1 MAADLQ
7 DRVAELEERARRF
20 ILARE
25 GEDGWVNYIQ
35 SCLLEERKSIDN
47 SLTEVVALLQRETLS
62 QTKALL
68 DQALAM
74 RIRGTFAPSTAYACG
89 DVVAKDGG
97 SFIAR
102 KDNPG
107 SCPGPG
113 WQLLAR
119 QGARGIAGPTVLNS
133 ECTQYPSRRAR

>member
-47 SLTEVVALLQRETLS
+47 FLTEVVALLQR
-62 QTKALL
+62 
-68 DQALAM
+68 
-74 RIRGTFAPSTAYACG
+74 
-89 DVVAKDGG
+89 
-97 SFIAR
+97 
-102 KDNPG
+102 
-107 SCPGPG
+107 
-113 WQLLAR
+113 
-119 QGARGIAGPTVLNS
+119 
-133 ECTQYPSRRAR
+133 